1 MHISLA
7 TLLLWTT
14 ISIKTWNLI
23 LIEKFSINLIIKA
36 YIFITP
42 HFPRLWF
49 PLNWKLIFIEKSN
62 IKLIMK
68 SYIFIT
74 LYLENGV
81 VMDL

>member
-1 MHISLA
+1 MYQKIY
-7 TLLLWTT
+7 
-14 ISIKTWNLI
+14 IYI
-23 LIEKFSINLIIKA
+23 

-49 PLNWKLIFIEKSN
+49 QLKLETLSLLKKPN

-74 LYLENGV
+74 PYLENGD